1 MMFALQIALTYAA
14 GIAAAL
20 LFIKSIIDKE
30 KEAEKRR
37 LRRQAAQKAELD
49 AVGYRIK
56 CEMLRETAMADPL
69 PPKKVMHIKTKGKTA
84 GNIAKAL
91 SNHKDV
97 VVKVLK

>member
-69 PPKKVMHIKTKGKTA
+69 PPKKTISIKAKGTA
-84 GNIAKAL
+84 AVKIAEMLENNKE
-91 SNHKDV
+91 V
-97 VVKVLK
+97 VVRRLK